1 MEKIKELFALVLGGR
16 LLVKGKDRTFAK
28 MPLGLAVLCALVSP
42 QLLIVTAVLAVAF
55 GLQATID
62 RA

>member
-1 MEKIKELFALVLGGR
+1 MEKIKELIALVLGGR

-28 MPLGLAVLCALVSP
+28 MPLWFAVLCALVSP
-42 QLLIVTAVLAVAF
+42 QLLIVTAVLAVGF
-55 GLQATID
+55 GLQASID